1 MAASFHVVAPSS
13 SGAVVIAAVIEQ
25 QRPGGQCPVKRFLQG
40 ASRTA
45 HLQGGSRVTGVTAA
59 GGQEGVQVEVL
70 LGAAS

>member
-1 MAASFHVVAPSS
+1 M
-13 SGAVVIAAVIEQ
+13 
-25 QRPGGQCPVKRFLQG
+25 KRFLQG

-70 LGAAS
+70 LGPPLWGRHRLLNPSAYLC

>member
-1 MAASFHVVAPSS
+1 M
-13 SGAVVIAAVIEQ
+13 
-25 QRPGGQCPVKRFLQG
+25 KRFLQG